1 MSAPSASAARAIR
14 LLEIDRVTAEV
25 VDAFREVGIRSILLK
40 GPALARWLFDRGSE
54 RSYVDCDLL
63 VPAPSVDAAGE
74 ILARL
79 GFRRSPL
86 NLSGDWPRHALV
98 FARGGVSVDLHRS
111 LVGIGVSAD
120 ELWRTLASDTTSLQ
134 VGGSDVEVLS
144 PTARALVVA
153 LHAAK
158 DGARVEKV
166 NGDLQRAV
174 ERVPREAWIDVA
186 SLADRVDASEALA
199 AGLRRVPDGV
209 RLAAELGLPT
219 GVTPEIAMREQR
231 VPPLA
236 TGINWLITSKGIRGK
251 AGLVARKLFPPAD
264 FLRAWSRLARR
275 GAPGL
280 VAAYA
285 WRLLWV
291 AWHGTPAV
299 LSVLRAHH
307 RARRAG

>member
-1 MSAPSASAARAIR
+1 M
-14 LLEIDRVTAEV
+14 LEIDRVTAEV
-25 VDAFREVGIRSILLK
+25 VEAFRVAGIRSILLK

-63 VPAPSVDAAGE
+63 VPVRSVDVAGE
-74 ILARL
+74 VLALL

-98 FARGGVSVDLHRS
+98 FSRDGVSVDLHRS
-111 LVGIGVSAD
+111 LVGVGVSPD
-120 ELWRTLASDTTSLQ
+120 ELWSTLSGDTTFLH

-144 PTARALVVA
+144 PTARALLVA

-166 NGDLQRAV
+166 NGDLRRAV

-186 SLADRVDASEALA
+186 SLADRLSASEALA
-199 AGLRRVPDGV
+199 AGLRRVPAGA

-219 GVTPEIAMREQR
+219 GVTAEIAMRERR

-236 TGINWLITSKGIRGK
+236 TGINWLITSKGMRGK
-251 AGLVARKLFPPAD
+251 VGLVGRKLFPPVD
-264 FLRAWSRLARR
+264 FMRAWSRLAQR
-275 GAPGL
+275 GVPGL
-280 VAAYA
+280 LAAYA
-285 WRLLWV
+285 WRLIWV
-291 AWHGTPAV
+291 AWHGIPAV
-299 LSVLRAHH
+299 RSVVRAHR